1 MSEEIKNETVEENE
15 DINTEETEVQEEKAE
30 EPSREEQLE
39 AKVSELEDRYMRLAA
54 EYDNYKKRTQRE
66 KEARYTDALVDTVAA
81 ILPIADN
88 LERAALTVAETEE
101 AKKIQEGVVMIA
113 KQIDDVFAK
122 LGVAPIDATGK
133 EFDPNL
139 HNAVM
144 HIEDDAYGENIVA
157 EELMKGYMYK
167 DTKVVRH
174 SMVKVA
180 N

>member
-1 MSEEIKNETVEENE
+1 MSEEIKKEETEDMSDIDEIEE
-15 DINTEETEVQEEKAE
+15 TEETENI
-30 EPSREEQLE
+30 PSREEELE
-39 AKVSELEDRYMRLAA
+39 AKVKEMEERYMRLAA

-81 ILPIADN
+81 ILPVADN
-88 LERAALTVAETEE
+88 LERAVLTVAETDE

-113 KQIDDVFAK
+113 KQFDDILSK
-122 LGVAPIDATGK
+122 LGVSAIDANGK
-133 EFDPNL
+133 EFDPNI

-144 HIEDDAYGENIVA
+144 HIEDDSLGENVVA

-167 DTKVVRH
+167 DIKVVRH